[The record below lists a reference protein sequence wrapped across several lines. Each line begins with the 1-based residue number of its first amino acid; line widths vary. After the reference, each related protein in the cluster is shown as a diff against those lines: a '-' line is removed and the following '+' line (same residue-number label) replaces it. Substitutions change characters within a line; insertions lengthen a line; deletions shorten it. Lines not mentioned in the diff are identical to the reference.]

1 MSLQALSRR
10 RSATGPGRQGQAAAP
25 PHLWQNLSS
34 ENASTD
40 RPDNG
45 GAGTR
50 PLLIQLAAMYPG
62 SRAECLTT
70 LHVCDALDLL
80 DPQLLGPARP
90 EFIEL
95 RLGGPD
101 HLVLQHLHL

>member
-10 RSATGPGRQGQAAAP
+10 RSATGPGRQDQAAAP

-50 PLLIQLAAMYPG
+50 TSVDSACGHVPRVTRRVPHYT
-62 SRAECLTT
+62 SRL
-70 LHVCDALDLL
+70 
-80 DPQLLGPARP
+80 
-90 EFIEL
+90 
-95 RLGGPD
+95 
-101 HLVLQHLHL
+101 

>member
-10 RSATGPGRQGQAAAP
+10 RSATGPGRQDQTAAP

-40 RPDNG
+40 RPDTG

-50 PLLIQLAAMYPG
+50 PLLIQLAATPTQCCG
-62 SRAECLTT
+62 NQLT
-70 LHVCDALDLL
+70 DACVTAGGFNACER
-80 DPQLLGPARP
+80 PSTAARIR
-90 EFIEL
+90 FL
-95 RLGGPD
+95 RSSASLMP
-101 HLVLQHLHL
+101 VLIDVGRE